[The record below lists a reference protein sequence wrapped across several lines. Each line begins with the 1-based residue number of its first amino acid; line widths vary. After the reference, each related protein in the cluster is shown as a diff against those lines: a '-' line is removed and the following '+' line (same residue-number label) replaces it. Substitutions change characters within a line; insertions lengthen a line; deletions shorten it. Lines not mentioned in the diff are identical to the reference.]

1 MLIQLI
7 LDMTWSLFDAM
18 LITGSFIAETICS
31 DLEQNGVGFIN
42 PDSKVPG
49 ANMGPT
55 WGR

>member
-1 MLIQLI
+1 
-7 LDMTWSLFDAM
+7 M

-42 PDSKVPG
+42 PDIKVPG